1 MKSNLVLEK
10 IKETVMAEYNDAKV
24 VLFGSRARG
33 TESKES
39 DWDILILLNKQTV
52 SLKDEQSIR
61 HKIYDIELETEES
74 ISTFVFPINDW
85 NIKLSVT
92 PLFAN
97 VLKEGIYL

>member
-1 MKSNLVLEK
+1 MERNLVLGK

-61 HKIYDIELETEES
+61 HKIYDIELETEQS

-85 NIKLSVT
+85 NTKLSVT